1 MENLEWV
8 QDLTRRVG
16 TQVAAHRKRLG
27 WTGAELVSACERLGY
42 TKLSASAVSKIETG
56 GRDGLTL
63 AELLVLAEALD
74 VPPVSLVFPLSGGD
88 VHKSPIKA
96 VTPWEAASWFTGEE
110 PLKEPAPE
118 GTPRGDL
125 EDYRSHA
132 LTVQAAVQSDRLASD
147 RRRLASRVE
156 DPAQRELAR
165 ENADAFEQIARKDC
179 LALGRLRDDMRR
191 RRLTPPLLPNEIAWV
206 DDSDSGRSGR

>member
-1 MENLEWV
+1 METLEWM
-8 QDLTRRVG
+8 QELTRRVG
-16 TQVAAHRKRLG
+16 AQVAAQRKRLG
-27 WTGAELVSACERLGY
+27 WTGAELVGACQALGY
-42 TKLSASAVSKIETG
+42 SKLSASAVSKIETG

-63 AELLVLAEALD
+63 AELLVLAEALG

-88 VHKSPIKA
+88 VNKTPVKS
-96 VTPWEAASWFTGEE
+96 VTAWEAASWFTGEE
-110 PLKEPAPE
+110 PLEEPAGE

-125 EDYRSHA
+125 EDHRSHV
-132 LTVQAAVQSDRLASD
+132 LSVQAAVQSDRLASE

-156 DPAQRELAR
+156 DPEQRDLAQ
-165 ENADAFEQIARKDC
+165 ENAAAFEQIARKDC

-191 RRLTPPLLPNEIAWV
+191 RGLSPSPLPREIAWV